1 MTTKKKQSQVKSK
14 QRVSDFG
21 EVYTAKEQVD
31 AMLDLVKSECNKV
44 DSTFLEPACGSG
56 NFLVEI
62 LSRKLVVVRK
72 KFGKIQK
79 DYEINMLIALG
90 SIYGIDILPDNCEES
105 RKRMYDIL
113 EKEYKKKFKKD
124 IDENVLESAKY
135 ILTQNII
142 AGDGL
147 SGLQLDGQPIM
158 FAQWSPVM
166 DKFKREDYA
175 MCDLLAYSDLED
187 KKTKITEPRK
197 VYPLVHYKSLQTLG
211 KEA

>member
-1 MTTKKKQSQVKSK
+1 MAEKKKQNQVKSK

-21 EVYTAKEQVD
+21 EVYTAKAQVD

-44 DSTFLEPACGSG
+44 DSTFLEPACGNG

-135 ILTQNII
+135 ILSQNII

-158 FAQWSPVM
+158 FAQWNPVM